1 MSLNEI
7 NDFLQDSQ
15 VILKMIEDVEDL
27 VDDAQEKL
35 NKDGLDDCEMF
46 QLREVIIRMLTLT
59 NSYLRKFN
67 AFMDKRNKEYEPN
80 KQKSI

>member
-7 NDFLQDSQ
+7 NDLLRDSQ

-67 AFMDKRNKEYEPN
+67 AFMDKQNKPN